1 VRIVRKLAA
10 IGAVLAAAIL
20 LFVVVCPVTPT
31 PTAVVTARNTPPV
44 SAVILALAVVLPL
57 LTLVSTALFQH
68 QCFTDARE
76 TLAPLTVRHR
86 TCIHLC

>member
-1 VRIVRKLAA
+1 VGIIRKLAA

-31 PTAVVTARNTPPV
+31 PTAVVTARNTAPV
-44 SAVILALAVVLPL
+44 NVIILALAVVLPL
-57 LTLVSTALFQH
+57 LVLISTAPCQFPHLD
-68 QCFTDARE
+68 DARE
-76 TLAPLTVRHR
+76 TLAPLTVLQR